1 MRIAPM
7 PQIECALLYDS
18 FDPVDGG
25 ELFDVVETA
34 ILRAGINTSCHRI
47 PTAGKDVHVMAGE
60 HCVMISQNPSPLG
73 PEGFARCINQPY
85 TRLVMPDAA
94 ERVARHRANTFVTI
108 TKGLPLTGDNRSF
121 LDEVAEDTYNF
132 TDWSEAKAAM
142 ELCYYFARYF
152 CSKRAPSAVH
162 WCPADHL
169 VDHDFFEGAG
179 QGPTLTPLF
188 IRPNLYSSAGRMGNG
203 VPVGMIANGSEY
215 LLGRNVSFKEAPVDL
230 RWMVERVCN
239 FIDMCQARGD
249 IIAHGES
256 FGASG
261 SEIIAVAHIAPTVN
275 NPNGSIE
282 LTAVNVPAF
291 GIYNRSSEHAATR
304 EPQADPASRTS
315 NSEVELNSNDPIDR
329 AIMAR
334 LEERRRMDA
343 DGSNPTDFNRR
354 ASDRALGAA
363 PAFGKRQTS
372 FGTRH

>member
-1 MRIAPM
+1 
-7 PQIECALLYDS
+7 
-18 FDPVDGG
+18 
-25 ELFDVVETA
+25 
-34 ILRAGINTSCHRI
+34 
-47 PTAGKDVHVMAGE
+47 
-60 HCVMISQNPSPLG
+60 
-73 PEGFARCINQPY
+73 
-85 TRLVMPDAA
+85 
-94 ERVARHRANTFVTI
+94 
-108 TKGLPLTGDNRSF
+108 
-121 LDEVAEDTYNF
+121 
-132 TDWSEAKAAM
+132 
-142 ELCYYFARYF
+142 
-152 CSKRAPSAVH
+152 
-162 WCPADHL
+162 
-169 VDHDFFEGAG
+169 
-179 QGPTLTPLF
+179 
-188 IRPNLYSSAGRMGNG
+188 
-203 VPVGMIANGSEY
+203 
-215 LLGRNVSFKEAPVDL
+215 L